1 MKVPLP
7 VWHVD
12 DNPIDVR
19 LAKLF
24 SPSPVLNAMCCMS
37 TRLSPQSRGAQG
49 TYQGPRRRYP
59 GVLLKFVECYKMET
73 NASVVKSANW
83 TC

>member
-1 MKVPLP
+1 MKVLLP

-24 SPSPVLNAMCCMS
+24 
-37 TRLSPQSRGAQG
+37 R
-49 TYQGPRRRYP
+49 TYQDPGRWYP
-59 GVLLKFVECYKMET
+59 AGVLLKFVECYKMET

-83 TC
+83 TW

>member
-19 LAKLF
+19 LAKFFRRL
-24 SPSPVLNAMCCMS
+24 PYECDVLRVD
-37 TRLSPQSRGAQG
+37 T
-49 TYQGPRRRYP
+49 
-59 GVLLKFVECYKMET
+59 VI
-73 NASVVKSANW
+73 ASVSRMRKVPIRAREGGIPPG
-83 TC
+83 CC